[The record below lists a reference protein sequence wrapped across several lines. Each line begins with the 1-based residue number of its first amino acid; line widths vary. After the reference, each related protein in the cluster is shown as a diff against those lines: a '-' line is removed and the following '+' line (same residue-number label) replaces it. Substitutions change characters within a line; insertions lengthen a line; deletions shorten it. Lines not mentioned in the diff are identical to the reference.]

1 MVDILHDSHDPFKE
15 YEAEYPGVQK
25 RIVNPPKQMEVEVS
39 LQNDVADYNH
49 SRTFRIRKVMSF
61 DLVVNST
68 PTLSLTT
75 PGGQTLQNDAGKS
88 LLNVEGY
95 VQDADNNDVT
105 VSVEVPNVLYKKIIV
120 PKAHNT
126 KAFSIPIDVLEDAI
140 PPGDYTVI
148 VKAVDPSNAS
158 ASASMSFKVRQRL
171 KRSAFVLINSQI
183 QNSTS
188 YSDYEEMPN
197 TRSVL
202 NTSIIPIILTTV
214 WACLQIPEPG
224 GIRRMIPF
232 HSPVTMSLP
241 ISPRIRQRRIID
253 SVNTVCGAV
262 TTLRSFPSRYTAS
275 RLPYSLLN

>member
-1 MVDILHDSHDPFKE
+1 MVDILHDSHDTFKE

-25 RIVNPPKQMEVEVS
+25 RIVNPPKQMEVTVI
-39 LQNDVADYNH
+39 LQNDVVDYNH
-49 SRTFRIRKVMSF
+49 STTFKIDKIMNF
-61 DLVVNST
+61 DLVENST

-75 PGGQTLQNDAGKS
+75 PSGQTLQNDAGKS

-105 VSVEVPNVLYKKIIV
+105 ISVEIPNVLYKKIIV

-197 TRSVL
+197 TRSAL
-202 NTSIIPIILTTV
+202 STSIIPIILTTV
-214 WACLQIPEPG
+214 WDCLLIPEPG

-232 HSPVTMSLP
+232 HTLVTMSLP
-241 ISPRIRQRRIID
+241 ISPRIHQQQITD
-253 SVNTVCGAV
+253 SVNTGCGAV
-262 TTLRSFPSRYTAS
+262 TILRSFPSRYTAS